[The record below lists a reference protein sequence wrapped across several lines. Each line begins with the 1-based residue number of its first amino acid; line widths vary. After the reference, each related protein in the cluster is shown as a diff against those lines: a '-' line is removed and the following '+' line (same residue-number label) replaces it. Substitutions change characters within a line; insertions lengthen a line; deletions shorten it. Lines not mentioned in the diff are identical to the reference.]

1 MKAQLIIIGNEILNG
16 ATQDINASFI
26 ARQLNEV
33 GIAINE
39 IRVISDES
47 PIIEQQIKDAL
58 DYADLVITTG
68 GLGPTNDDMTKDV
81 LAQIAGKDIV
91 YSEEALNSLASYY
104 GNQATAQQRIREG
117 NADIPEGA
125 TVLTNKRGTV
135 PGLVMEINQKYI
147 AASPGIPDEVKYL
160 VEFQLIPFLKS
171 KFNLSPVIHKSVL
184 TVGIR
189 EAVLANSI
197 SDLEE
202 KLPSRIKMAYLPN
215 LGTVKLRFSG
225 TNYDQRDFEQ
235 ALQPIFDELH
245 NRVGDYI
252 FGYDDESL
260 SNAVGHLLK
269 AKNAS
274 VATAESCTGGY
285 LAHQIT
291 SISGSSAYYKGS
303 ILSYSNELKMNILQ
317 VSANILKEDG
327 AVSESTVQQMVQG
340 TINQLHTDY
349 AIATSGIMGPSGGN
363 SEKPVGTVWI
373 AAGSKEQIYSGC
385 YHFTKDRFK
394 NIHLTSV
401 LALDMLRR
409 LMLGLEPI
417 RFR

>member
-215 LGTVKLRFSG
+215 LGTVKLR
-225 TNYDQRDFEQ
+225 
-235 ALQPIFDELH
+235 
-245 NRVGDYI
+245 
-252 FGYDDESL
+252 
-260 SNAVGHLLK
+260 
-269 AKNAS
+269 
-274 VATAESCTGGY
+274 
-285 LAHQIT
+285 
-291 SISGSSAYYKGS
+291 
-303 ILSYSNELKMNILQ
+303 
-317 VSANILKEDG
+317 
-327 AVSESTVQQMVQG
+327 
-340 TINQLHTDY
+340 
-349 AIATSGIMGPSGGN
+349 
-363 SEKPVGTVWI
+363 
-373 AAGSKEQIYSGC
+373 
-385 YHFTKDRFK
+385 
-394 NIHLTSV
+394 
-401 LALDMLRR
+401 
-409 LMLGLEPI
+409 
-417 RFR
+417 